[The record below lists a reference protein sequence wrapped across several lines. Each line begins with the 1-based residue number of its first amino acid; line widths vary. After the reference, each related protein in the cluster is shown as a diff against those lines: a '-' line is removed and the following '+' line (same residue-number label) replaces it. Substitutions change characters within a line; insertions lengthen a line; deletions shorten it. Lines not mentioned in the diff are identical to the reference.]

1 MDLNVNVKI
10 TLEETPA
17 LINCFSTFIESL
29 HKVMGDPLI
38 GTVPTAE
45 IDWEPKPETIKALK
59 VEQESLEAERKP
71 LIIEYEA
78 VKVEQ
83 AEAQGKRRYTIA
95 EIQSACMPLMDEG
108 KLDEL
113 AAVLKSFGAAT
124 LFEVAEEQ
132 YDALVVA
139 LIGLGAKL

>member
-1 MDLNVNVKI
+1 MDFNVNVKI

-29 HKVMGDPLI
+29 HKVMSTPVISADSVEDRAFPMPEPELAQ
-38 GTVPTAE
+38 VPYPVQAE
-45 IDWEPKPETIKALK
+45 VNAEVQAKAQA
-59 VEQESLEAERKP
+59 EQ
-71 LIIEYEA
+71 
-78 VKVEQ
+78 VQEQ
-83 AEAQGKRRYTIA
+83 AKHKYTIA

-108 KLDEL
+108 KLDDL
-113 AAVLKSFGAAT
+113 AEVLKSFGAST

>member
-1 MDLNVNVKI
+1 MDFNVNVKI

-17 LINCFSTFIESL
+17 LIECFSTFIDCL
-29 HKVMGDPLI
+29 HKVASTPVVSAAQMPELTI
-38 GTVPTAE
+38 PPSEPEPVAFVQAE
-45 IDWEPKPETIKALK
+45 PVEAQAEPEPVQA
-59 VEQESLEAERKP
+59 EQ
-71 LIIEYEA
+71 
-78 VKVEQ
+78 VQEQ
-83 AEAQGKRRYTIA
+83 AKHKYTIA

-108 KLDEL
+108 KLDAL
-113 AAVLKSFGAAT
+113 ADVLKSFGAST

>member
-29 HKVMGDPLI
+29 HKVMAEPVI
-38 GTVPTAE
+38 GCGSPNVE
-45 IDWEPKPETIKALK
+45 IEIPMNEPEPAQ
-59 VEQESLEAERKP
+59 VEQPK
-71 LIIEYEA
+71 
-78 VKVEQ
+78 EQ
-83 AEAQGKRRYTIA
+83 AKHKYTIA
-95 EIQSACMPLMDEG
+95 EIQAACMPLMDEG

-113 AAVLKSFGAAT
+113 AAVLKNFGAAT

-132 YDALVVA
+132 YDALVDA
-139 LIGLGAKL
+139 LQGLGAKL